1 MCPSCAP
8 ASQTWSS
15 SLTLLLPG
23 DLMISMVCDAN
34 FAHTRARH
42 CSPRVGSCDGSCYAE
57 TSSLT
62 PHAPLR
68 NALTSKRNYRNA
80 LSHTHVQTRSTT
92 RVSSTTCALRCWGP
106 RRSSS
111 RRSLAGSLSRRVTS
125 TYSSSFPA
133 SFPHGSRARAVHVEL
148 FWGGGG
154 PFLANSTHRR
164 VIPQTHLLHR
174 SPRHPHA
181 ISTPSPRHLHAIS
194 TPSPLLRAGALEPPD
209 GRRSPCA
216 HPEAAGAKKSV
227 FLSLPQCRT
236 PTSAICQSW
245 RCIRVSFF
253 CSDNWK
259 RTRTQETHAHTG
271 VSRCTLFG
279 VFFFLSERRPLFS

>member
-181 ISTPSPRHLHAIS
+181 ISTPSPRHL
-194 TPSPLLRAGALEPPD
+194 
-209 GRRSPCA
+209 RSSAQVLSNHQTVDEVLVRIRKPQV
-216 HPEAAGAKKSV
+216 PKKSV

>member
-194 TPSPLLRAGALEPPD
+194 APPRRCSRTTRRSTKSLCASGSRRCQKNQFFCLSLNVAPPLLPFANLGDVFEFRFSAATTGKGQEHKKHTHTQASAD
-209 GRRSPCA
+209 A
-216 HPEAAGAKKSV
+216 H
-227 FLSLPQCRT
+227 FL
-236 PTSAICQSW
+236 AF
-245 RCIRVSFF
+245 SFF
-253 CSDNWK
+253 
-259 RTRTQETHAHTG
+259 
-271 VSRCTLFG
+271 
-279 VFFFLSERRPLFS
+279 

>member
-1 MCPSCAP
+1 
-8 ASQTWSS
+8 
-15 SLTLLLPG
+15 
-23 DLMISMVCDAN
+23 MISMVCDAN

-174 SPRHPHA
+174 SPRH
-181 ISTPSPRHLHAIS
+181 LHAIS

-216 HPEAAGAKKSV
+216 HPEAAGAKKISFSVSPSMSHPHFCHLPILEMYSSFV
-227 FLSLPQCRT
+227 FLQRQLEKDKNTR
-236 PTSAICQSW
+236 
-245 RCIRVSFF
+245 
-253 CSDNWK
+253 N
-259 RTRTQETHAHTG
+259 TRTHRRQQMHTFW
-271 VSRCTLFG
+271 RFLF
-279 VFFFLSERRPLFS
+279 FK

>member
-1 MCPSCAP
+1 
-8 ASQTWSS
+8 
-15 SLTLLLPG
+15 
-23 DLMISMVCDAN
+23 MISMVCDAN

-154 PFLANSTHRR
+154 LSWPIRR
-164 VIPQTHLLHR
+164 TGGSYPKRI
-174 SPRHPHA
+174 SSADPHA
-181 ISTPSPRHLHAIS
+181 IRTPSPRHLHAIS
-194 TPSPLLRAGALEPPD
+194 APPRRCSRTTRRSTKSLCASGSRRCQKNQFFCLSLNVAPPLLPFANLRDVFEFYFLQRQLEKD
-209 GRRSPCA
+209 KNAR
-216 HPEAAGAKKSV
+216 
-227 FLSLPQCRT
+227 
-236 PTSAICQSW
+236 
-245 RCIRVSFF
+245 
-253 CSDNWK
+253 N
-259 RTRTQETHAHTG
+259 TRTHRRQQMHTFW
-271 VSRCTLFG
+271 RFLF
-279 VFFFLSERRPLFS
+279 FQ

>member
-1 MCPSCAP
+1 
-8 ASQTWSS
+8 
-15 SLTLLLPG
+15 
-23 DLMISMVCDAN
+23 MISMVCDAN

-154 PFLANSTHRR
+154 LSWPIRR
-164 VIPQTHLLHR
+164 TGGSYPKRI
-174 SPRHPHA
+174 SSADPHA
-181 ISTPSPRHLHAIS
+181 IRTPSPRHLHAIS
-194 TPSPLLRAGALEPPD
+194 TPSPRHLRSSAQVLSNHQTVDEVLVRIRKPQVP
-209 GRRSPCA
+209 
-216 HPEAAGAKKSV
+216 KKSV

-236 PTSAICQSW
+236 PTSAICQS
-245 RCIRVSFF
+245 
-253 CSDNWK
+253 
-259 RTRTQETHAHTG
+259 
-271 VSRCTLFG
+271 
-279 VFFFLSERRPLFS
+279 